1 MLYLYRFFCGILEVE
16 FFGIYP
22 EKIINLCAKNR
33 IAVWNVHYGNNKI
46 RLFIT
51 VKDFKRLPKI
61 LKRSGLRLHILNKTG
76 FPFFINRYKRRFG
89 IFAGIVIF
97 FAVLQFMSGFIWII
111 EVEGNK
117 TVTDREILAI
127 CKDLGIKIGVKR
139 NSIDSKNT
147 PQDLLLKTDKLS
159 WGSFNIE
166 GCKLTVNVTEIVPK
180 TEDNTIATNLKAAK
194 DGIIEKIDV
203 TSGNPVVKV
212 GDIVKKGDLLVS
224 GITETMRDTK
234 FVHSIGTVTAKTEE
248 TITLFEPF
256 IKKTETLTGKTA
268 KRRVLEIFGIKI
280 PLYIGKEKGNFKTE
294 TDCKN
299 LKLLSQNIP
308 IKIYTKKFIFIKKEN
323 EKRDYD
329 KLCNQLVN
337 ELELQSQ
344 KENFSVKTKDL
355 TQNEEGVTLTAIVS
369 KTEDI
374 TYSENLI
381 FTIGK

>member
-127 CKDLGIKIGVKR
+127 CKDLGIKTGVKR
-139 NSIDSKNT
+139 NSIDTKNT

-180 TEDNTIATNLKAAK
+180 TEDNTVATNLKAAK

-308 IKIYTKKFIFIKKEN
+308 IKIYTKKFIFVKKEN
-323 EKRDYD
+323 LTRDY
-329 KLCNQLVN
+329 N
-337 ELELQSQ
+337 ELCQQLRERLE
-344 KENFSVKTKDL
+344 KESKTKNFNVKTKDL
-355 TQNEEGVTLTAIVS
+355 TQNEKGVTLTAVVT

>member
-33 IAVWNVHYGNNKI
+33 IAVWNVHYGNEKI

-127 CKDLGIKIGVKR
+127 CEEIGIKIGVKR
-139 NSIDSKNT
+139 NSIDTKNT

-180 TEDNTIATNLKAAK
+180 TEDNTVATNLKAAK

-256 IKKTETLTGKTA
+256 IKKTETFTGKTA
-268 KRRVLEIFGIKI
+268 KRRVLEVFGIKI

-308 IKIYTKKFIFIKKEN
+308 IKIYTKKFIFVKKEN
-323 EKRDYD
+323 LTRDY
-329 KLCNQLVN
+329 N
-337 ELELQSQ
+337 ELCQQLRERLE
-344 KENFSVKTKDL
+344 KESKTKNFNVKTKDF
-355 TQNEEGVTLTAIVS
+355 TQNENGVTLTAVVT

>member
-127 CKDLGIKIGVKR
+127 CKDLGIKTGVKR
-139 NSIDSKNT
+139 NSIDTKNT

-180 TEDNTIATNLKAAK
+180 TEDNTVATNLKAAK

-256 IKKTETLTGKTA
+256 IKKSETITGKTA

-308 IKIYTKKFIFIKKEN
+308 IKIYTKKFIFMKKEN

-329 KLCNQLVN
+329 KLCNQLAN
-337 ELELQSQ
+337 QLELQSQ

-355 TQNEEGVTLTAIVS
+355 TQNEEGVTLTAVVT

>member
-117 TVTDREILAI
+117 TVTDSEILAI
-127 CKDLGIKIGVKR
+127 CEDLGIKIGVKR
-139 NSIDSKNT
+139 NSIDTKNT

-180 TEDNTIATNLKAAK
+180 TEDNTVATNLKAAK

-308 IKIYTKKFIFIKKEN
+308 IKIYTKKFIFVKKEN
-323 EKRDYD
+323 LTRDY
-329 KLCNQLVN
+329 N
-337 ELELQSQ
+337 ELCQQLRERLE
-344 KENFSVKTKDL
+344 KESKTKNFNVKTKDF
-355 TQNEEGVTLTAIVS
+355 TQNENGVTLTAVVT

>member
-127 CKDLGIKIGVKR
+127 CEEIGIKIGVKR
-139 NSIDSKNT
+139 NSIDTKNT

-180 TEDNTIATNLKAAK
+180 TEDNTVATNLKAAK

-308 IKIYTKKFIFIKKEN
+308 IKIYTKKFIFVKKEN
-323 EKRDYD
+323 LTRDY
-329 KLCNQLVN
+329 N
-337 ELELQSQ
+337 ELCQQLRERLE
-344 KENFSVKTKDL
+344 KESKTKNFNVKTKDF
-355 TQNEEGVTLTAIVS
+355 TQNENGVTLTAVVT

>member
-127 CKDLGIKIGVKR
+127 CEEIGVKIGVKR
-139 NSIDSKNT
+139 NSIDTKNT

-180 TEDNTIATNLKAAK
+180 TEDNTVATNLKAAK

-280 PLYIGKEKGNFKTE
+280 PLYIGKENGNFKTE

-308 IKIYTKKFIFIKKEN
+308 IKIYTKKFIFVKKEN
-323 EKRDYD
+323 LTRDY
-329 KLCNQLVN
+329 N
-337 ELELQSQ
+337 ELCQQLRERLE
-344 KENFSVKTKDL
+344 KESKTKNFNVKTKDF
-355 TQNEEGVTLTAIVS
+355 TQNENGVTLTAVVT

>member
-33 IAVWNVHYGNNKI
+33 IAVWNVHYGNEKI

-139 NSIDSKNT
+139 NGIDTKNT

-180 TEDNTIATNLKAAK
+180 TEDNTVATNLKAAK

-280 PLYIGKEKGNFKTE
+280 PLYIGKEKGDFKTE

-329 KLCNQLVN
+329 KLCNQLAN
-337 ELELQSQ
+337 QLELQSQ

-355 TQNEEGVTLTAIVS
+355 TQNENGVTLTAVVT

>member
-33 IAVWNVHYGNNKI
+33 IAVWNVHYGNKKI

-127 CKDLGIKIGVKR
+127 CKDLGIKTGVKR
-139 NSIDSKNT
+139 NSIDTKNT

-180 TEDNTIATNLKAAK
+180 TEDNTVATNLKAAK

-308 IKIYTKKFIFIKKEN
+308 IKIYTKKFIFVKKEN
-323 EKRDYD
+323 LTRDY
-329 KLCNQLVN
+329 N
-337 ELELQSQ
+337 ELCQQLRERLE
-344 KENFSVKTKDL
+344 KESKTKNFNVKTKDF
-355 TQNEEGVTLTAIVS
+355 TQNENGVTLTAVVT